1 AAAVGHEAED
11 VPSNRIRLAM
21 TKTMPVLA
29 HRDFGGEG
37 RPPLIILHGL
47 LGSSRNWQSAG
58 RDLAEHFHVHALDL
72 RNHGDSF
79 HAREMDY
86 PAMAMDVAAWMGA
99 HGIERARLIGHSMGG
114 KVGMVLACRF
124 PQRLEKFVAV
134 DIAPRAYPAGH
145 VKEFEA
151 MHALDLDTL
160 GSRQEAEAA
169 VELYVSEWG
178 MRQFL
183 LSNLERKPDGGFR
196 WMINLQGITDALSTL
211 EDEFLGEGD
220 RFDGEVLFLLGGRSK
235 YFKPEDR
242 ARVKKHFPA
251 AKIETMPSVGHNP
264 HFEAREAFVAE
275 VMKFLG
281 AP

>member
-1 AAAVGHEAED
+1 
-11 VPSNRIRLAM
+11 M
-21 TKTMPVLA
+21 TKTMPILA

-37 RPPLIILHGL
+37 RPPLLILHGL

-58 RDLAEHFHVHALDL
+58 RDLAEHFHVCALDL

-86 PAMAMDVAAWMGA
+86 ATMAADITAWMDA

-124 PQRLEKFVAV
+124 PQRLEKFIAV
-134 DIAPRAYPAGH
+134 DIAPRAYAAGH

-151 MHALDLDTL
+151 MHALDLHTL
-160 GSRQEAEAA
+160 ASRQEAEKTIEGF
-169 VELYVSEWG
+169 VPEWG

-183 LSNLERKPDGGFR
+183 LSNLERKPGSGFR
-196 WMINLQGITDALSTL
+196 WVINLQGITDALPTL

-220 RFDGEVLFLLGGRSK
+220 RFDGSVLFLLGGSSR

-242 ARVKKHFPA
+242 ARVNTYFPH
-251 AKIETMPSVGHNP
+251 AKIVTMSDIGHNP
-264 HFEAREAFVAE
+264 HFEAREAFVSE
-275 VMKFLG
+275 VLRFFGGGK
-281 AP
+281 